1 MSIEKCIFY
10 FTLFFGFCCTA
21 SAGVVFQSV
30 CTAKLLQAGNYQ
42 HVGNEA
48 QLQLIS
54 TQRRQ
59 RKHKKK
65 NPQMPSIRPDCHT
78 SCRLLSGTFVKEATA
93 TAQVQLAAFF
103 IHLQLAVVTLQRVA
117 LAACLK

>member
-30 CTAKLLQAGNYQ
+30 CTAELLQAGNYQ

-65 NPQMPSIRPDCHT
+65 IPKCHQFAT